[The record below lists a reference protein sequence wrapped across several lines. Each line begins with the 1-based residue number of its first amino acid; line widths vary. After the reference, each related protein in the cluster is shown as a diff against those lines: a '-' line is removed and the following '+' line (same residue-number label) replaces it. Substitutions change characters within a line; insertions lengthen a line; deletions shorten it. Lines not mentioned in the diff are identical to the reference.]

1 MSFFSNLSNHVCF
14 DYGPIPMD
22 TNNTDDTDD
31 ANDNS
36 LLVELQSIS
45 SKINTHQL
53 RTRKTPIPKRLKT
66 DVWDFYIGEEKGI
79 ALCMCCSREKIK
91 ASHFE
96 CGHVISEYNGGNIC
110 IENLRPICSQCNRSM
125 SKKNMDEFMDKC
137 GYEFPKNWIGK
148 EQYLVKSIRKNGY
161 AIHNKVKNSEIIII
175 E

>member
-1 MSFFSNLSNHVCF
+1 MSFFSNSTHQVFF

-22 TNNTDDTDD
+22 TNNTDDI
-31 ANDNS
+31 NDITNH
-36 LLVELQSIS
+36 VGLQSIN
-45 SKINTHQL
+45 SKANTHQI
-53 RTRKTPIPKRLKT
+53 RSRKEPIPKRLKT

-96 CGHVISEYNGGNIC
+96 CGHVISEFNGGTIC
-110 IENLRPICSQCNRSM
+110 IDNLRPICSQCNRSM

-148 EQYLVKSIRKNGY
+148 SIEKSRGKNCY
-161 AIHNKVKNSEIIII
+161 AISNKVKTSEIIVI